1 MLPLGPRL
9 AVARLGGEQTLA
21 SGIIL
26 PAPDMRDAHVGLVSA
41 VGTEHEN
48 GCPLEVAAGD
58 RVLYSSRVDTFV
70 VDDGTIDVVDENSV
84 IGIL

>member
-9 AVARLGGEQTLA
+9 AVARLTGEQVLA

-26 PAPDMRDAHVGLVSA
+26 PAPDTRDALIGRVASVGSA
-41 VGTEHEN
+41 HARGR
-48 GCPLEVAAGD
+48 PLEVSAGD
-58 RVLYSSRVDTFV
+58 KVIYSSRVDTFV
-70 VDDGTIDVVDENSV
+70 TDDGTVDVVDENSV